1 MTNDDDGLVVRAATA
16 RLIGAL
22 APNRREHPEPETL
35 ILDELGYDSLRL
47 VEVALWLE
55 EVFETEPGTLE
66 DPHGVKTVGDL
77 QEFILELVREGR
89 AAVPSEEAVARVIR
103 DS

>member
-1 MTNDDDGLVVRAATA
+1 MTTDDDEQVVRAATA

-22 APNRREHPEPETL
+22 APNRRDDVDRDTL
-35 ILDELGYDSLRL
+35 MVDDLGYDSLRQ

-55 EVFETEPGTLE
+55 EVFETEPGMLE
-66 DPHGVKTVGDL
+66 NPAGVKTVGDL
-77 QEFILELVREGR
+77 QDFLLALIDDGH
-89 AAVPSEEAVARVIR
+89 AAVPGEDAVLRVIR